1 MTRVQG
7 IGGIFFKAKNPDK
20 LQAWYGEYLGLR
32 PLPHSPWGADDTSPL
47 FEWRD
52 LDDPDRTCY
61 TVFGLFPADT
71 DYFQPGTQPYMLN
84 FRVDDLDTVLEH
96 LRAEGVTQHGDIVTL
111 PFGRFAKI
119 IDPEGNP
126 IELWEPAPG
135 F

>member
-1 MTRVQG
+1 
-7 IGGIFFKAKNPDK
+7 
-20 LQAWYGEYLGLR
+20 
-32 PLPHSPWGADDTSPL
+32 
-47 FEWRD
+47 
-52 LDDPDRTCY
+52 
-61 TVFGLFPADT
+61 
-71 DYFQPGTQPYMLN
+71 
-84 FRVDDLDTVLEH
+84 VDDLDTVLEH